1 MHSSLK
7 QMDEA
12 DLVNVERLAHIIKG
26 LSAVEFETLE
36 VLLDKDA
43 SNTINESLKELK
55 KGERLSISE
64 W

>member
-7 QMDEA
+7 QMDEV
-12 DLVNVERLAHIIKG
+12 DLVNVECLAHIIKG

>member
-7 QMDEA
+7 QMDEV

-55 KGERLSISE
+55 KGERLSISK

>member
-26 LSAVEFETLE
+26 LSEVEFETLE

-43 SNTINESLKELK
+43 SKTINESLKELK

>member
-1 MHSSLK
+1 MHSNLK
-7 QMDEA
+7 EMDKV
-12 DLVNVERLAHIIKG
+12 DLINIERLAHIIKG

-36 VLLDKDA
+36 VFLDKDA
-43 SNTINESLKELK
+43 SNIINESLKELK

>member
-7 QMDEA
+7 QMDEV